1 MDGVRYGILGTT
13 QAHHDDGTPVALGG
27 ARLRALLAALALRP
41 GRVCSADALIAE
53 VWDAEPGAPGSAPR
67 QAGGALQ
74 ALIGRL
80 RKAIGRT
87 AIVSVDG
94 GYLLRTDPDSVDL
107 FRFERL
113 ARDASGALADGDPG
127 RASDLL
133 DQALA
138 LWRGP
143 ALADLPSRTASA
155 ARAEA
160 RHLDARRDRARA
172 DLALGRAAHALP
184 ALTELCGAHPL
195 DEPLHALRIRA
206 LRDTGRAAEALA
218 AYEQVRRELVDRLGT
233 DPGPE
238 LRALHAELLTP
249 DAGRAPTDGSR
260 PAGPGGTPDRAG
272 WPGPGGPAGA
282 PGPSGPPDRSRPTG
296 QARQVDA
303 RGTAGENGPPDR
315 AADRP
320 APGRL
325 TGPTPLTSHDP
336 LPGPDASSG
345 ATGPDGRAARD
356 GATYRE
362 EPSGRRGPEES
373 GHEEPSGRV
382 DATDRAAPTASAGPD
397 AGTSTSTAARTDPR
411 PHAAVSAATSP
422 GPAGY
427 PAAHGTADPP
437 VAHDTADPPAAPA
450 APGARRPVGNLRAS
464 LTSFVGRE
472 RDLHAL
478 RADLGAHR
486 LITLLGPGGS
496 GKTRLSKVAAASVA
510 DDWPDGAWLAE
521 LAPAHDPDT
530 VVETVLTT
538 LGARETVI
546 RSTAAEGLHAAADRT
561 ALDPLTRLTEHC
573 AARRMLLVLD
583 NCEHVIEVAA
593 RLAETLL
600 AHCPGVT
607 VLATSREPLAVPGEV
622 VRSVEPLPQPVA
634 LRLLADRGA
643 SARPGFRVEDDLAA
657 CAEICRRLDGL
668 PLAIELAAA
677 RLRLLSPRQ
686 LADRLDDRFRLL
698 TTGSRTLLPRQQTLR
713 AVVDWSWDLLDA
725 RERAVLRRLSVFA
738 GGCDLAAAEAVCAD
752 DPAGSGDPTGTGV
765 PVAAASGGVDAGVD
779 PRDVAALLGSLVD
792 KSLVVAAP
800 AEASGPGVRESGS
813 RSPTGGRGA
822 LRDAGATGPG
832 AGGPADP
839 AYDDGMRYRLL
850 ETVAEYAAERLDE
863 AGERAA
869 VERRHLVAYRE
880 LARRADP
887 LLRGAAQG
895 GWLWRLELEHENLR
909 TALRR
914 AVAAGDEHEALC
926 LVLSLNWFW
935 HLRDHRA
942 DLRTWAAAVAELG
955 PNPFQAPVTP
965 APPLLARVTDAPPP
979 LPPDQ
984 LWEARRSVRLIGLAL
999 LEGDLRGLEDPD
1011 SRAELRGVVEAYR
1024 PGLPQTCRLP
1034 GSLWFIAPLVV
1045 GDSASLREIVDA
1057 SVRTGREIGDPWE
1070 LAFMLQLRA
1079 KVLAAQHNE
1088 PTSLDRDIGESLE
1101 IFARLGDSWGAAEA
1115 LSGRGAAREERG
1127 EYAAATDDYQEAIGY
1142 AERLGAQTQVWLLRA
1157 RLAGVMI
1164 KRAASPQEAEQ
1175 GVQMLIQIMT
1185 EGQRMNTEAVSY
1197 ARLHYAVWCAEAGR
1211 FAEAR
1216 AHFEHQLTEFGGRS
1230 HELFQGIMEGLLGWL
1245 DTLEGRPAEA
1255 LRRLRGALV
1264 KTQSAVAWLVAPQ
1277 VPIAQLVTGAH
1288 ALTALGGADRARAA
1302 ARLIGAH
1309 DALFPPGVCLA
1320 RTHQL
1325 ERAEAERSARA
1336 ELTDARYEQE
1346 YAAGRGLSLAE
1357 AAALV

>member
-13 QAHHDDGTPVALGG
+13 QAHHDDGTLVALGG

-67 QAGGALQ
+67 QASGALQ

-127 RASDLL
+127 RASALL
-133 DQALA
+133 DEALA

-249 DAGRAPTDGSR
+249 DAGRAPTDGSW
-260 PAGPGGTPDRAG
+260 PAGPGGSPDRAG
-272 WPGPGGPAGA
+272 RPVPGGPAGA
-282 PGPSGPPDRSRPTG
+282 SGASVPPDRSGPTG
-296 QARQVDA
+296 QARPVDV
-303 RGTAGENGPPDR
+303 RGTAGQNGSPVR
-315 AADRP
+315 AADWP
-320 APGRL
+320 APDQL
-325 TGPTPLTSHDP
+325 TGPTPLTSYDP
-336 LPGPDASSG
+336 LPGPG
-345 ATGPDGRAARD
+345 G
-356 GATYRE
+356 
-362 EPSGRRGPEES
+362 S
-373 GHEEPSGRV
+373 GHGEPSGRV
-382 DATDRAAPTASAGPD
+382 ASTGRATPAASAGPD
-397 AGTSTSTAARTDPR
+397 AGTSTSTSMSTSTAARTDPR
-411 PHAAVSAATSP
+411 PHAAVSAGPSP
-422 GPAGY
+422 GPTGY
-427 PAAHGTADPP
+427 PAVHGTVDRP
-437 VAHDTADPPAAPA
+437 VAPAAPTAPA
-450 APGARRPVGNLRAS
+450 APGVSAAPGAARPVGNLRAS

-546 RSTAAEGLHAAADRT
+546 RSTAAEGLHAAADRA

-752 DPAGSGDPTGTGV
+752 DPAGTDEPAGTGDPAGAGVPGGTGM
-765 PVAAASGGVDAGVD
+765 PGAAANGGVDAGVD

-800 AEASGPGVRESGS
+800 AEASGPGVREPGP

-822 LRDAGATGPG
+822 PRDAGATGAG

-914 AVAAGDEHEALC
+914 AVAAGDEQEGLC

-965 APPLLARVTDAPPP
+965 APPLLARATDAPPP
-979 LPPDQ
+979 MPPDQ

-999 LEGDLRGLEDPD
+999 LEGDLRGLEDPA
-1011 SRAELRGVVEAYR
+1011 SRGELRGVVAAYR

-1034 GSLWFIAPLVV
+1034 GLLWFIAPLVV
-1045 GDSASLREIVDA
+1045 GDSTSLREIVDA
-1057 SVRTGREIGDPWE
+1057 SVRVGREIGDPWE

-1079 KVLAAQHNE
+1079 KVLAAQHFD
-1088 PTSLDRDIGESLE
+1088 PTGLDRDIGESLE

-1164 KRAASPQEAEQ
+1164 KRAASPRETEQ

-1185 EGQRMNTEAVSY
+1185 DGQRMNTEAVSY

-1211 FAEAR
+1211 YAEAR

-1230 HELFQGIMEGLLGWL
+1230 HELFQGIMEGLLAWL

-1255 LRRLRGALV
+1255 LRRLRGALD
-1264 KTQSAVAWLVAPQ
+1264 KTRSAVGWLVAPQ

-1288 ALTALGGADRARAA
+1288 ALTALGGTDRARVA

-1336 ELTDARYEQE
+1336 ELAAARYEQE
-1346 YAAGRGLSLAE
+1346 YAAGRDLSLAE
-1357 AAALV
+1357 AAALI